1 MENELRKQR
10 KNAWEKDG
18 RFLPSAADSD
28 VEVVGGSVELQ
39 RRERQVQC
47 YF

>member
-1 MENELRKQR
+1 MNYVSK
-10 KNAWEKDG
+10 EKMPG
-18 RFLPSAADSD
+18 KRMGGPSAADSD